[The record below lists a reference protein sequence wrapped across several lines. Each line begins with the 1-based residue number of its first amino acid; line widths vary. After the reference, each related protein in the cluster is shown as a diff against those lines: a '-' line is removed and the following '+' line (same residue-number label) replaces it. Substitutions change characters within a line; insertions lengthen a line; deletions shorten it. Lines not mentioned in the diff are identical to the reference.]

1 MKNFFLMLVL
11 FANILIYPQ
20 SVVEKISPELQSKL
34 IDANPSEKILVWIYL
49 TDKGNSLQDYFD
61 NPETVVSGKSL
72 QRRAKLRN
80 ESLLDYSDLPVNDNY
95 INQLQAS
102 GFQLKQKSKWLNAVS
117 GYADK
122 ITINIVAQKSFVK
135 FLDVVKKFKRSENN
149 LEFEETEVE
158 KSQYQPQPEGL
169 HSLNYGQSYTQVNLM
184 QVPAVHDLGYNGSG
198 VTICVMDAGFNNL
211 AHVAFDSMN
220 IIAAWDFVNGDPNV
234 GDEGDMGN
242 GSHGTNTLSVI
253 GGYAPGN
260 LIGPAYRS
268 NFILA
273 KTENTDSETPVEED
287 NWVAAVEWADSIGVD
302 VTSTSL
308 GYLEYD
314 PPFQSYTWQ
323 DMDGNTAV
331 ITIAAD
337 LAVKK
342 GIVVVNSAGNEG
354 WRTTPNSLVAPA
366 DGDSVFAIGAVDGSG
381 TRVYFSSFGPTVDGR
396 IKPDFMAM
404 GSNVYAARSSGTTQY
419 SYVSGTSFSC
429 PLAAGVVALL
439 LQANPN
445 ITPIQ
450 LRSIFRQTSTNAN
463 NPDNFY
469 GWGIIKALD
478 ALNLI
483 TVPVELTSFTAN
495 IIENNYVELTWI
507 TSTEKNNYGFEVQK
521 KYEGQSY
528 QTIAFI
534 SGNGTTTNR
543 ITYNYTDKNI
553 QSNRVYY
560 RLKQIDYNGDIS
572 YSSEIFVDLQTPN
585 NFILYQNY
593 PNPFNPTTSIKFAI
607 SSLPDGKAS
616 TQLVQ
621 LKVYDVLGNEVA
633 TLVNE
638 EKSAGIYEVEFNARK
653 FASGVYYYK
662 LQAGDFVQMKKMILM
677 K

>member
-72 QRRAKLRN
+72 QRRAKLNN

-381 TRVYFSSFGPTVDGR
+381 TRVSFSSFGPTVDGR
-396 IKPDFMAM
+396 KKPDFMAM

-495 IIENNYVELTWI
+495 IVENNYVELTWI

-607 SSLPDGKAS
+607 SSLPDSKAS
-616 TQLVQ
+616 RQLVQ

-638 EKSAGIYEVEFNARK
+638 EKSAGIYEVEFNATK
-653 FASGVYYYK
+653 FASGIYYYK

>member
-1 MKNFFLMLVL
+1 
-11 FANILIYPQ
+11 
-20 SVVEKISPELQSKL
+20 
-34 IDANPSEKILVWIYL
+34 
-49 TDKGNSLQDYFD
+49 
-61 NPETVVSGKSL
+61 
-72 QRRAKLRN
+72 
-80 ESLLDYSDLPVNDNY
+80 
-95 INQLQAS
+95 
-102 GFQLKQKSKWLNAVS
+102 
-117 GYADK
+117 
-122 ITINIVAQKSFVK
+122 
-135 FLDVVKKFKRSENN
+135 
-149 LEFEETEVE
+149 
-158 KSQYQPQPEGL
+158 
-169 HSLNYGQSYTQVNLM
+169 
-184 QVPAVHDLGYNGSG
+184 
-198 VTICVMDAGFNNL
+198 
-211 AHVAFDSMN
+211 
-220 IIAAWDFVNGDPNV
+220 
-234 GDEGDMGN
+234 
-242 GSHGTNTLSVI
+242 
-253 GGYAPGN
+253 
-260 LIGPAYRS
+260 
-268 NFILA
+268 
-273 KTENTDSETPVEED
+273 
-287 NWVAAVEWADSIGVD
+287 
-302 VTSTSL
+302 
-308 GYLEYD
+308 
-314 PPFQSYTWQ
+314 
-323 DMDGNTAV
+323 MDGNTAV

-381 TRVYFSSFGPTVDGR
+381 TRVSFSSFGPTVDGR
-396 IKPDFMAM
+396 KKPDFMAM

-483 TVPVELTSFTAN
+483 TVPVELTSFTA
-495 IIENNYVELTWI
+495 IIVENNYVELTWI

-572 YSSEIFVDLQTPN
+572 YSSEILVDLQTPN
-585 NFILYQNY
+585 DFILYQNY
-593 PNPFNPTTSIKFAI
+593 PNPFNPTTSIKYAV

-638 EKSAGIYEVEFNARK
+638 EKSAGMYEVEFNATK